1 LSAVGEAS
9 GAKLP
14 TESDVSSARL
24 LGIAGIVVGAIG
36 VVLAAVALLRRRA

>member
-1 LSAVGEAS
+1 V
-9 GAKLP
+9 
-14 TESDVSSARL
+14 